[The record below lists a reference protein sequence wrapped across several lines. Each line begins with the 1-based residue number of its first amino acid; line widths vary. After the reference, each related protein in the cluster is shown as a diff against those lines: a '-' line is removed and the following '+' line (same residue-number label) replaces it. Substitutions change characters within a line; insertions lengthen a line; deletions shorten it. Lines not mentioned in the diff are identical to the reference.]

1 MTAKTAPANAAAPIT
16 AAVFLLRFFFTA
28 LQISMAQTTQTAAT
42 ASAITSVS
50 HNHESS
56 YNILIRSPYLSLAN
70 WKLLFHIHAFA
81 KSRFIPLLSPPLRF
95 WVFQQVRL
103 LRNPFQ
109 PLSFFLRQLPIV
121 QLEPLQINAIAACSG
136 SLPGVDAASAACK
149 KSSRGLSS
157 GTLKKSSL
165 CASRRSR
172 AILFMSCCI
181 T

>member
-1 MTAKTAPANAAAPIT
+1 MHRQSSIPFNQSGIGVRAITMTAKTAPANAAAPIT

-109 PLSFFLRQLPIV
+109 PLSFFFRQLPIV
-121 QLEPLQINAIAACSG
+121 QFEPFTDKRQ
-136 SLPGVDAASAACK
+136 
-149 KSSRGLSS
+149 SRLLRVAVWTGGFLGGL
-157 GTLKKSSL
+157 
-165 CASRRSR
+165 
-172 AILFMSCCI
+172 
-181 T
+181 